1 MNSQSFIATATP
13 SLTTAESMESIIRPT
28 STFSSQSP
36 LPTFPVSVIQTT
48 ATKVSTAATG
58 TNQAP
63 TATTSPEPQPKLFV
77 WVIGSA
83 GIILFIAVVVV
94 VATVCTCCVV
104 LRRRKRT
111 RPNIKSNGMS
121 VIVNEDT
128 SADRQDISYTA
139 SPTAAE
145 LAPLS
150 PTPHDNA
157 AAQHTSHLYSTLRW
171 NRHGSGGGKVL
182 EGNAYTKAG
191 PSTPLYYYPRAE
203 GYFMGEEECDRYVL
217 YDDTDGATRYSDASA
232 NRYVVPDAI
241 QGQPK
246 TCNHELPQKNGAKQ
260 ANTSVS
266 NRSQESR
273 HVYQELNTE
282 TINYISVYSKRVGNT
297 HTQ

>member
-1 MNSQSFIATATP
+1 MYLWKVSSCIVLLLASSTSSSTSVLMNSQSFIATATP

-121 VIVNEDT
+121 VIVNEGIVHLNCLYI
-128 SADRQDISYTA
+128 A
-139 SPTAAE
+139 
-145 LAPLS
+145 L
-150 PTPHDNA
+150 HNA
-157 AAQHTSHLYSTLRW
+157 
-171 NRHGSGGGKVL
+171 
-182 EGNAYTKAG
+182 
-191 PSTPLYYYPRAE
+191 
-203 GYFMGEEECDRYVL
+203 RYV
-217 YDDTDGATRYSDASA
+217 
-232 NRYVVPDAI
+232 
-241 QGQPK
+241 
-246 TCNHELPQKNGAKQ
+246 
-260 ANTSVS
+260 
-266 NRSQESR
+266 
-273 HVYQELNTE
+273 
-282 TINYISVYSKRVGNT
+282 
-297 HTQ
+297 